1 MKERSAGISISEN
14 AIRIAIIEQD
24 GGLITIDKIE
34 EIPYEDFDSL
44 KTNKEVIG
52 SVKKVFSSEHVGS
65 RVIVS
70 IPGDRVIVRSKVLP
84 PLKDAKVLK
93 LIQTE
98 IKDYAIFSGENVI
111 LGFVTSKKDADSS
124 LIVWG
129 ATKESN
135 IINISSFLRNCR
147 IKAKSIVPSNFALA
161 KAVSV
166 LIKEE
171 NAFCIVNIDRDTTGL
186 TFVDNGKVVFT
197 YTQDIGFRAF
207 EENDLASRS
216 TWIGNILTTFTY
228 ASKTLNIPVKEVF
241 LSTGTNKTGEI
252 LQTLTE
258 KIPYPIVAL
267 NVPEDVKL
275 KDEEDYLKIQS
286 SGGNEFICSIG
297 LAALAFSKADD
308 PLFLSI
314 NEHLLRERYSDR
326 LKTVTIALVLVA
338 INAAAA
344 VAYPIINK
352 TLTDTQVNLK
362 NVEKS
367 IGEISAPSEDADKF
381 FKDLQIAKDLLA
393 KFSDTRK
400 MLDNHVKLS
409 KVLQEMST
417 KRPTGL
423 SFLDVTIA
431 EDGKISVRGS
441 APTIAT
447 VLDFEKN
454 LTSATYV
461 EKASIGTITRGD
473 TSGVFTFDVQIF
485 LKGIAK

>member
-14 AIRIAIIEQD
+14 AIRIAIIEQED
-24 GGLITIDKIE
+24 GLITIDKIE

-52 SVKKVFSSEHVGS
+52 RVRKIFRKEKVGS
-65 RVIVS
+65 HILVS
-70 IPGDRVIVRSKVLP
+70 IPDDRVVTRTKNIPPIKKTKVLQ
-84 PLKDAKVLK
+84 

-98 IKDYAIFSGENVI
+98 IKDYAIFSGENVT

-135 IINISSFLRNCR
+135 ILNILSFLRNCR

-166 LIKEE
+166 LYKEE
-171 NAFCIVNIDRDTTGL
+171 SPYCVINLDRDTTSL
-186 TFVDNGKVVFT
+186 TFVESGRVVFT
-197 YTQDIGFRAF
+197 YTQDIGFLVF
-207 EENDLASRS
+207 EENDIGMKN
-216 TWIGNILTTFTY
+216 TWVGNILTTITY
-228 ASKTLNIPVKEVF
+228 ASRTLNLNIKEVF
-241 LSTGTNKTGEI
+241 LALNTSNTVDVLQI
-252 LQTLTE
+252 LAE
-258 KIPYPIVAL
+258 RIPYPIVML
-267 NVPEDVKL
+267 NIPEDVKF
-275 KDEEDYLKIQS
+275 KDGEDYIKIQS
-286 SGGNEFICSIG
+286 SGGNEFAASIG
-297 LAALAFSKADD
+297 FSTLAFSKKDD
-308 PLFLSI
+308 PLFPAI

-326 LKTVTIALVLVA
+326 LKVLTITLVLLAV
-338 INAAAA
+338 NAAAIIT
-344 VAYPIINK
+344 YPVINN
-352 TLTDTQVNLK
+352 TLKSSQVNLK

-367 IGEISAPSEDADKF
+367 IGEISASSEDADKLS
-381 FKDLQIAKDLLA
+381 KDLQEALDLLS

-400 MLDNHVKLS
+400 MLANRVELS
-409 KVLQEMST
+409 RVLQEISLN
-417 KRPTGL
+417 RPTGV
-423 SFLDVTIA
+423 SFLDVSIA
-431 EDGKISVRGS
+431 EDGKIEVRGS

-454 LTSATYV
+454 LASATYV

-473 TSGVFTFDVQIF
+473 TSGIFTFDVQIF